1 MQISFS
7 RHLIQLSINSASKS
21 RGFHGI
27 CRKSFLPRQVCFA
40 NLCGLVGERFS
51 PTPPF
56 FTLGGECRVIWF
68 FPSGSRRRLCRLT
81 CPPPAANS
89 SSRFALRQRAF
100 AALRSPASHLLLAPL
115 LGAKEFV
122 HIRSA
127 AHTALVVPGG
137 NVAWDS
143 LPRATFRT
151 AAVYGGRTWI

>member
-27 CRKSFLPRQVCFA
+27 CRKSFF
-40 NLCGLVGERFS
+40 LVKS
-51 PTPPF
+51 VWPTCAALWGNDFPPHPHF

>member
-7 RHLIQLSINSASKS
+7 RHLIQLSINSASS
-21 RGFHGI
+21 TRGFHGI
-27 CRKSFLPRQVCFA
+27 CRKSFFPRQVCLA

-56 FTLGGECRVIWF
+56 FTLGGECRVMWF
-68 FPSGSRRRLCRLT
+68 FPPGSRRRLCRLT

-115 LGAKEFV
+115 LPQ
-122 HIRSA
+122 RSSFTSA
-127 AHTALVVPGG
+127 
-137 NVAWDS
+137 
-143 LPRATFRT
+143 PRRIPRLLCRAETSIFI
-151 AAVYGGRTWI
+151 YGGRTWI

>member
-7 RHLIQLSINSASKS
+7 RHLIQLSINSASS
-21 RGFHGI
+21 TRGFHGI
-27 CRKSFLPRQVCFA
+27 CRKSFFLVKSVWPCDVAF
-40 NLCGLVGERFS
+40 VGERFS

-115 LGAKEFV
+115 LPQ
-122 HIRSA
+122 RSSFTSA
-127 AHTALVVPGG
+127 
-137 NVAWDS
+137 
-143 LPRATFRT
+143 PRRIPRLLCRAETSREIHFHGHLSDCSE
-151 AAVYGGRTWI
+151 YGGRTWI